1 MSNVSKTANS
11 VIENKNKD
19 FFFPIF
25 CVFTSIFQTFKVSKT
40 DLQILRL
47 TFSTMIKDSVQTLIS
62 VKYGILML
70 ATLFFSRLLLL
81 ITFTLF

>member
-40 DLQILRL
+40 GLQILRL
-47 TFSTMIKDSVQTLIS
+47 AFSTIKDSVQTLTS
-62 VKYGILML
+62 VKYSIINVCH
-70 ATLFFSRLLLL
+70 FVF
-81 ITFTLF
+81 